1 MKLEIDIE
9 QLLTHGPA
17 VSVMHG
23 AVSFPT
29 SKAVALFLNATPAD
43 MVHGVGRDRSG
54 E

>member
-29 SKAVALFLNATPAD
+29 SKAVALFLNSRNA
-43 MVHGVGRDRSG
+43 R
-54 E
+54 